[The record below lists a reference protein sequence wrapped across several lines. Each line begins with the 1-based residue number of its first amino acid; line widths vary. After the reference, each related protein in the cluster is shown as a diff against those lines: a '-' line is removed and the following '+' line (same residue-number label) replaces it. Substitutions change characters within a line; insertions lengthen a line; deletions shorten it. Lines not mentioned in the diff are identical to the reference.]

1 MELHRGVR
9 VGAAGGRLE
18 REGERERVGAREQGG
33 EEAAREEE
41 ERAGRV
47 RRGGEPPERG
57 VEVVGGRGGEGV
69 EEEQRMG
76 ERSESAR
83 QSRKRARRP
92 GWAPRWP
99 EVRRRA
105 WNCL

>member
-1 MELHRGVR
+1 MIDNR
-9 VGAAGGRLE
+9 VYESLTPTREPGG
-18 REGERERVGAREQGG
+18 GWGGG
-33 EEAAREEE
+33 ETAREEE
-41 ERAGRV
+41 ERVGRV

-76 ERSESAR
+76 ECSESAR